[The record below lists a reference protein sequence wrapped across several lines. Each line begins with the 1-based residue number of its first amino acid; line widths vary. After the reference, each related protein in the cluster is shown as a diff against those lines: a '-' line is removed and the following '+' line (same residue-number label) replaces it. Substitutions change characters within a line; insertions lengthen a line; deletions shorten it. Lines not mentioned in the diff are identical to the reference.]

1 FPSARRAE
9 LLRPVNA
16 RLEAR
21 VHGIRH
27 AHVTEGR
34 IHEVGAVLGAAEPP
48 GHRVL
53 GPHDAAREVLSGFP
67 PAVTAARDALF
78 GRAAVA
84 PGVIHVAVGGH
95 VAGILRGGPL
105 EDGIRRERRR
115 RLEVRRSAVTRARA
129 GLVGQLEHPAADRG
143 PIADGRRRKGLRKRQ
158 PHIGAALEGAD
169 LAEGGIGALLAVLPR
184 DDAPHVPA
192 RGHARDLHRERARG
206 VVARELLRGAQ
217 LSSLRQLPR
226 HLIEPGALPERHQA
240 AGMPATAVP
249 AHAVDI
255 VDHVGGG
262 GERRKQ
268 RHEQRGEQQ
277 QDLASDPR
285 VGHCSLHD
293 GAAGSRAIYNHGL
306 AVATRKRVSPAERR
320 RRVLRAHARGDRGG
334 APLRAARDVSGALGR
349 GRHALHRRPPAGR
362 GPRRGPWRE
371 LMVEIQGAV
380 IADWQ
385 RAFARTWRRCG
396 PELALV
402 EPRACEAHADGA
414 AGRLSLSEAR
424 QRSVLANG
432 VLRRIDSATARAWIM
447 SAYFVPSRR
456 FRKAL
461 RRAARRGVDVRL
473 LLPGARTDHP
483 WVRQAAR
490 RFYGKLLRNGVKIFE
505 YQPRML
511 HAKMILCD
519 DWVSIGSSNL
529 DRWSFRWN
537 LEANQEI
544 ADADFANA

>member
-1 FPSARRAE
+1 MTAQPDLEQFTTTGWPWRLGNEFRLLNDGGEFFARMLAAIEEARRYV
-9 LLRPVNA
+9 LLEMYLVR
-16 RLEAR
+16 
-21 VHGIRH
+21 
-27 AHVTEGR
+27 
-34 IHEVGAVLGAAEPP
+34 
-48 GHRVL
+48 
-53 GPHDAAREVLSGFP
+53 SG
-67 PAVTAARDALF
+67 
-78 GRAAVA
+78 
-84 PGVIHVAVGGH
+84 
-95 VAGILRGGPL
+95 
-105 EDGIRRERRR
+105 
-115 RLEVRRSAVTRARA
+115 
-129 GLVGQLEHPAADRG
+129 
-143 PIADGRRRKGLRKRQ
+143 
-158 PHIGAALEGAD
+158 
-169 LAEGGIGALLAVLPR
+169 
-184 DDAPHVPA
+184 
-192 RGHARDLHRERARG
+192 
-206 VVARELLRGAQ
+206 
-217 LSSLRQLPR
+217 
-226 HLIEPGALPERHQA
+226 
-240 AGMPATAVP
+240 
-249 AHAVDI
+249 
-255 VDHVGGG
+255 
-262 GERRKQ
+262 
-268 RHEQRGEQQ
+268 
-277 QDLASDPR
+277 
-285 VGHCSLHD
+285 
-293 GAAGSRAIYNHGL
+293 
-306 AVATRKRVSPAERR
+306 AVATRFIDALGRAAGRGARVS
-320 RRVLRAHARGDRGG
+320 VVFDGF
-334 APLRAARDVSGALGR
+334 GALGLTR
-349 GRHALHRRPPAGR
+349 ADRRRLLDAGLELRFFNPLRLGNRLSNLLRDHRKLLVADGRVAFVGGAGLTDDFAP
-362 GPRRGPWRE
+362 GARRGPWRE
-371 LMVEIQGAV
+371 LMVEIQGPV

-402 EPRACEAHADGA
+402 EPPACEAHADGA

-544 ADADFANA
+544 ADADFANTAAAVFAADFAVSRALSRRYWRQRAWLDRLRETIAGVLDRELDRWR

>member
-1 FPSARRAE
+1 MTAQPDLEQFTTTGWPWRLGNEFRLLNDGGEFFARMLAAIEEARRYV
-9 LLRPVNA
+9 LLEMYLVR
-16 RLEAR
+16 
-21 VHGIRH
+21 
-27 AHVTEGR
+27 
-34 IHEVGAVLGAAEPP
+34 
-48 GHRVL
+48 
-53 GPHDAAREVLSGFP
+53 SG
-67 PAVTAARDALF
+67 
-78 GRAAVA
+78 
-84 PGVIHVAVGGH
+84 
-95 VAGILRGGPL
+95 
-105 EDGIRRERRR
+105 
-115 RLEVRRSAVTRARA
+115 
-129 GLVGQLEHPAADRG
+129 
-143 PIADGRRRKGLRKRQ
+143 
-158 PHIGAALEGAD
+158 
-169 LAEGGIGALLAVLPR
+169 
-184 DDAPHVPA
+184 
-192 RGHARDLHRERARG
+192 
-206 VVARELLRGAQ
+206 
-217 LSSLRQLPR
+217 
-226 HLIEPGALPERHQA
+226 
-240 AGMPATAVP
+240 
-249 AHAVDI
+249 
-255 VDHVGGG
+255 
-262 GERRKQ
+262 
-268 RHEQRGEQQ
+268 
-277 QDLASDPR
+277 
-285 VGHCSLHD
+285 
-293 GAAGSRAIYNHGL
+293 
-306 AVATRKRVSPAERR
+306 AVATRFIDALGRAAGRGARVS
-320 RRVLRAHARGDRGG
+320 VVFDGF
-334 APLRAARDVSGALGR
+334 GALGLTR
-349 GRHALHRRPPAGR
+349 ADRRRLLDAGIELRFFNPLRLGNRLSNLLRDHRKLLLADGRVAFVGGAGLTDDFAP
-362 GPRRGPWRE
+362 GARRGPWRE

-402 EPRACEAHADGA
+402 EPPACEAHADGA

-490 RFYGKLLRNGVKIFE
+490 RFYGKLLRNSVKIFE

-544 ADADFANA
+544 ADADFANAAAAVFAGDFAVSRALSRRYWRQRAWLDRLRETIAGVLDRELDRWR

>member
-1 FPSARRAE
+1 MTAQPDLEQSTTTGWPWRLGNEFRLLNDGGEFFARMLAAIEEARRYV
-9 LLRPVNA
+9 LLEMYLVR
-16 RLEAR
+16 
-21 VHGIRH
+21 
-27 AHVTEGR
+27 
-34 IHEVGAVLGAAEPP
+34 
-48 GHRVL
+48 
-53 GPHDAAREVLSGFP
+53 SG
-67 PAVTAARDALF
+67 
-78 GRAAVA
+78 
-84 PGVIHVAVGGH
+84 
-95 VAGILRGGPL
+95 
-105 EDGIRRERRR
+105 
-115 RLEVRRSAVTRARA
+115 
-129 GLVGQLEHPAADRG
+129 
-143 PIADGRRRKGLRKRQ
+143 
-158 PHIGAALEGAD
+158 
-169 LAEGGIGALLAVLPR
+169 
-184 DDAPHVPA
+184 
-192 RGHARDLHRERARG
+192 
-206 VVARELLRGAQ
+206 
-217 LSSLRQLPR
+217 
-226 HLIEPGALPERHQA
+226 
-240 AGMPATAVP
+240 
-249 AHAVDI
+249 
-255 VDHVGGG
+255 
-262 GERRKQ
+262 
-268 RHEQRGEQQ
+268 
-277 QDLASDPR
+277 
-285 VGHCSLHD
+285 
-293 GAAGSRAIYNHGL
+293 
-306 AVATRKRVSPAERR
+306 AVATRFIDA
-320 RRVLRAHARGDRGG
+320 LG
-334 APLRAARDVSGALGR
+334 RAAGRGARVCVMFDGFGALGLTR
-349 GRHALHRRPPAGR
+349 ADRRRLLDAGLELRFFNPLRLGNRLSNLLRDHRKLLVADGRVAFVGGAGLTDDFAP
-362 GPRRGPWRE
+362 GARRGPWRE
-371 LMVEIQGAV
+371 LMVEIQGPV

-402 EPRACEAHADGA
+402 EPPACKAHADGA

-544 ADADFANA
+544 ADADFANTAAAVFAGDFAVSRALSRRYWRQRAWLDRLRETIAGVLDRELDRWR

>member
-1 FPSARRAE
+1 MTAQPDLEQFTTTGWPWRLGNEFRLLNDGGEFFARMLAAIEEARRYV
-9 LLRPVNA
+9 LLEMYLVR
-16 RLEAR
+16 
-21 VHGIRH
+21 
-27 AHVTEGR
+27 
-34 IHEVGAVLGAAEPP
+34 
-48 GHRVL
+48 
-53 GPHDAAREVLSGFP
+53 SG
-67 PAVTAARDALF
+67 
-78 GRAAVA
+78 
-84 PGVIHVAVGGH
+84 
-95 VAGILRGGPL
+95 
-105 EDGIRRERRR
+105 
-115 RLEVRRSAVTRARA
+115 
-129 GLVGQLEHPAADRG
+129 
-143 PIADGRRRKGLRKRQ
+143 
-158 PHIGAALEGAD
+158 
-169 LAEGGIGALLAVLPR
+169 
-184 DDAPHVPA
+184 
-192 RGHARDLHRERARG
+192 
-206 VVARELLRGAQ
+206 
-217 LSSLRQLPR
+217 
-226 HLIEPGALPERHQA
+226 
-240 AGMPATAVP
+240 
-249 AHAVDI
+249 
-255 VDHVGGG
+255 
-262 GERRKQ
+262 
-268 RHEQRGEQQ
+268 
-277 QDLASDPR
+277 
-285 VGHCSLHD
+285 
-293 GAAGSRAIYNHGL
+293 
-306 AVATRKRVSPAERR
+306 AVATRFIDALGRAAGRGARVS
-320 RRVLRAHARGDRGG
+320 VVFDGF
-334 APLRAARDVSGALGR
+334 GALGLTR
-349 GRHALHRRPPAGR
+349 ADRRRLLDAGIELRFFNPLRLGNRLSNLLRDHRKLLLADGRVAFVGGAGLTDDFAP
-362 GPRRGPWRE
+362 GARRGPWRE

-402 EPRACEAHADGA
+402 EPPACEAHADGA

-544 ADADFANA
+544 ADADFANTAAAVFAGDFAVSRALSRRYWRQRAWLDRVRETIAGLLDRELDRWR

>member
-1 FPSARRAE
+1 MTAQPDLEQFTTTGWPWRLGNEFRLLNDGGEFFARMLAAIEEARRYV
-9 LLRPVNA
+9 LLEMYLVR
-16 RLEAR
+16 
-21 VHGIRH
+21 
-27 AHVTEGR
+27 
-34 IHEVGAVLGAAEPP
+34 
-48 GHRVL
+48 
-53 GPHDAAREVLSGFP
+53 SG
-67 PAVTAARDALF
+67 
-78 GRAAVA
+78 
-84 PGVIHVAVGGH
+84 
-95 VAGILRGGPL
+95 
-105 EDGIRRERRR
+105 
-115 RLEVRRSAVTRARA
+115 
-129 GLVGQLEHPAADRG
+129 
-143 PIADGRRRKGLRKRQ
+143 
-158 PHIGAALEGAD
+158 
-169 LAEGGIGALLAVLPR
+169 
-184 DDAPHVPA
+184 
-192 RGHARDLHRERARG
+192 
-206 VVARELLRGAQ
+206 
-217 LSSLRQLPR
+217 
-226 HLIEPGALPERHQA
+226 
-240 AGMPATAVP
+240 
-249 AHAVDI
+249 
-255 VDHVGGG
+255 
-262 GERRKQ
+262 
-268 RHEQRGEQQ
+268 
-277 QDLASDPR
+277 
-285 VGHCSLHD
+285 
-293 GAAGSRAIYNHGL
+293 
-306 AVATRKRVSPAERR
+306 AVATRFIDA
-320 RRVLRAHARGDRGG
+320 LG
-334 APLRAARDVSGALGR
+334 RAAGRGARVCVMFDGFGALGLTR
-349 GRHALHRRPPAGR
+349 ADRRRLLDAGLELRFFNPLRLGNRLSNLLRDHRKLLLADGRVAFVGGAGLTDDFAP
-362 GPRRGPWRE
+362 GARRGPWRE
-371 LMVEIQGAV
+371 LMVEIQGPV

-402 EPRACEAHADGA
+402 EPPACEAHADGA

-544 ADADFANA
+544 ADADFANAAAAVFAGDFAVSRALSRRYWRQRAWLDRLRETIAGVLDRELDRWR

>member
-1 FPSARRAE
+1 MTAQPDLEQFTTTGWPWRLGNEFRLLNDGGEFFARMLAAIEEARRYV
-9 LLRPVNA
+9 LLEMYLVR
-16 RLEAR
+16 
-21 VHGIRH
+21 
-27 AHVTEGR
+27 
-34 IHEVGAVLGAAEPP
+34 
-48 GHRVL
+48 
-53 GPHDAAREVLSGFP
+53 SG
-67 PAVTAARDALF
+67 
-78 GRAAVA
+78 
-84 PGVIHVAVGGH
+84 
-95 VAGILRGGPL
+95 
-105 EDGIRRERRR
+105 
-115 RLEVRRSAVTRARA
+115 
-129 GLVGQLEHPAADRG
+129 
-143 PIADGRRRKGLRKRQ
+143 
-158 PHIGAALEGAD
+158 
-169 LAEGGIGALLAVLPR
+169 
-184 DDAPHVPA
+184 
-192 RGHARDLHRERARG
+192 
-206 VVARELLRGAQ
+206 
-217 LSSLRQLPR
+217 
-226 HLIEPGALPERHQA
+226 
-240 AGMPATAVP
+240 
-249 AHAVDI
+249 
-255 VDHVGGG
+255 
-262 GERRKQ
+262 
-268 RHEQRGEQQ
+268 
-277 QDLASDPR
+277 
-285 VGHCSLHD
+285 
-293 GAAGSRAIYNHGL
+293 
-306 AVATRKRVSPAERR
+306 AVATRFIDALGRAAGRGARVS
-320 RRVLRAHARGDRGG
+320 VVFDGF
-334 APLRAARDVSGALGR
+334 GALGLTR
-349 GRHALHRRPPAGR
+349 ADRRRLLDAGVELRFFNPLRLGNRLSNLLRDHRKLLLADGRVAFVGGAGLTDDFAP
-362 GPRRGPWRE
+362 GARRGPWRE

-402 EPRACEAHADGA
+402 EPPACEAHADGA

-544 ADADFANA
+544 ADADFANTAAAVFAGDFAVSRALSRRYWRQRAWLDRLRETIAGVLDRELDRWR